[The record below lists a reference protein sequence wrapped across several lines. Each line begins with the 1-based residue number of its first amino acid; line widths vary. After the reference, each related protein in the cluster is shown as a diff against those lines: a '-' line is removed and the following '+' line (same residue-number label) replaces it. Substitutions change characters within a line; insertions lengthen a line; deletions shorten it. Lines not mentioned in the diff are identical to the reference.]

1 MESKSNPGLQ
11 VLSVTIRTIFFMVR
25 TSAQLMGAI
34 FTKMAH
40 LMDEEKREE
49 KSKRR
54 TMAQYIE
61 REAENRSPIRVHS
74 SADFQ
79 VADRIHTIRLE
90 PSVAVIHLRVYQTEK
105 VVKRDI
111 VITEPKLR
119 TLLQGRRHSLPDAK
133 LKSLSSMEDIKE
145 ESVQLAQTLINA
157 KGNQAV
163 KKAKVQ
169 EAPAKEQPKPK
180 AEEKVQEKVQQQVQ
194 AKAPPAVQP
203 VAPPPPPPPPA
214 PAPQPQM
221 QQAQPERPREAP
233 RPNTYASKPQQSSS
247 YVPNAPVGVA
257 FEGELVAA
265 GSRRIA
271 PEGRP
276 SYEIFECKVHVGNG
290 VDVPLRGAELERE
303 LERLDIQVG
312 ERVSITPMGKVPI
325 TLADGRPGSKN
336 VYRVARLEGVGR

>member
-11 VLSVTIRTIFFMVR
+11 VLSVTIRTLIFVVR
-25 TSAQLMGAI
+25 TSAQIMGAI

-40 LMDEEKREE
+40 LMDEEKREA
-49 KSKRR
+49 KAKRR
-54 TMAQYIE
+54 TMAQAIE
-61 REAENRSPIRVHS
+61 REAEQRTAIRVHN

-79 VADRIHTIRLE
+79 VADRILTIRLE
-90 PSVAVIHLRVYQTEK
+90 PPVAVIHLRVYQTEK

-180 AEEKVQEKVQQQVQ
+180 AEEKVHEKVQQQVQ

-203 VAPPPPPPPPA
+203 VAPPPPPA

-221 QQAQPERPREAP
+221 QQAP
-233 RPNTYASKPQQSSS
+233 RPNSYASKPQQSSS

>member
-11 VLSVTIRTIFFMVR
+11 VLSVTIRTLIFVVR
-25 TSAQLMGAI
+25 TSAQIMGAI

-40 LMDEEKREE
+40 LMDEEMREA
-49 KSKRR
+49 KAKRR
-54 TMAQYIE
+54 TMAQAIE
-61 REAENRSPIRVHS
+61 REAEQRTAIRVHN

-79 VADRIHTIRLE
+79 VADRILTIRLE
-90 PSVAVIHLRVYQTEK
+90 PPVAVIHLRVYQTEK

-180 AEEKVQEKVQQQVQ
+180 AEEKVQQQVQ

-221 QQAQPERPREAP
+221 QQAQPERQREAP
-233 RPNTYASKPQQSSS
+233 RPNSYASKPQQSSS